1 MKVPESKDVV
11 DDKPQY
17 MIQLHVLDNGFV
29 LVNNDNQALLIHF
42 NGSLTRLESTWE
54 PPKEAHSYEVYGVV
68 GLLDGVREKYL
79 VVITRARILG
89 RLFGYPVYVI
99 EQVACLDLNARLAK
113 ERLDQK
119 IQPVRR
125 DSDSESEE
133 DEDEDDNG
141 SSSAA
146 TTLPKTSVSSPTTT
160 SSSPAATVSPTITAL
175 EEIADHAG
183 GETQRPGLA
192 RPFMNRF
199 RWSLTGSSNNI
210 KKKDKEE
217 KPTSPVRASSSQD
230 LFTALAVNENLALEK
245 RIVKQVTELFSRSM
259 FIYAPGYD
267 ITNSFQ
273 RTFESQQQQQ
283 HNGEKDPIWKQVDKR
298 FWWNEHLCHRF
309 KSLGLDE
316 WIMPIMQ
323 GTMQIE
329 ECEIEGYHFD
339 FVLIS
344 RRSRERAGMRYQRRG
359 INEQGEVANF
369 VETEQAVIFYRDN
382 IPHIAS
388 FVQTRGSIP
397 LFWSQSPY
405 SLHPVPVLERS
416 EEENNLAFERH
427 FTEQEKLYG
436 RQVAVNLTELSGR
449 EAIVGSE
456 YRRHVEHLADP
467 NIKYVEFDFH
477 RETKGMRF
485 ENISKLSTSLR
496 NDLAKIAHF
505 WQAGEKIV
513 YCKQNGVFRTN
524 CMDCL
529 DRTNVVQSAFARV
542 VLNQQLMRF
551 GISECPDEGIHY
563 YESFERIFNHVW
575 ANNGDMISRMYAGT
589 SALKGDFTRT
599 GKRNITGMM
608 NDASNSLARMYLNTV
623 KDFWRQATIDY
634 ILGYHKIEIFRHVP
648 QSTLMSAEPG
658 MERRWAKI
666 RMDAIEISSAIVIAD
681 DEIRLG
687 GWTLLSPNEP
697 QKRRAK
703 KFEEKVVLLTTK
715 ALYVCSYNYKLEKV
729 VQFRRIELH
738 MLLGI
743 QTGEY
748 ILSSTT
754 PQSRDIEQNYGFLL
768 YYDADHELTRM
779 NTGSIRNQNLGDLNI
794 GNSRRNSSSSNQE
807 KPPSIAGSAPEE
819 EEEDDSSDSES
830 DKEEEDGRMFLA
842 FKAVRY
848 NVLGEL
854 SDDQQSCRKQ
864 VQEIAYQISKAC
876 GQENDPQFLYDK
888 PIISIK
894 QAENTDGIFKKMGLK
909 IKHAMWM

>member
-11 DDKPQY
+11 YDKSQH

-29 LVNNDNQALLIHF
+29 LVNNDNQALLIHY
-42 NGSLTRLESTWE
+42 NGSLTRLESPWE
-54 PPKEAHSYEVYGVV
+54 PPKETHSYEIYGVV

-79 VVITRARILG
+79 VVITRAQVLG
-89 RLFGYPVYVI
+89 RIFGYPVYVI
-99 EQVACLDLNARLAK
+99 EQVACLHMNARLAK

-125 DSDSESEE
+125 DSDSESE
-133 DEDEDDNG
+133 DEDEDDNET
-141 SSSAA
+141 SA
-146 TTLPKTSVSSPTTT
+146 TPLPKTSVSSPTTT
-160 SSSPAATVSPTITAL
+160 TSSSATLNPTITAL

-183 GETQRPGLA
+183 GETQRPELT

-199 RWSLTGSSNNI
+199 RWSLTGSSSNNL
-210 KKKDKEE
+210 KTNHEE

-230 LFTALAVNENLALEK
+230 LFTALAVNEDLSLEK
-245 RIVKQVTELFSRSM
+245 RLVKQVTELFSRSM

-273 RTFESQQQQQ
+273 RTFETQQQQQ
-283 HNGEKDPIWKQVDKR
+283 NEDKDPIWKKVDKR
-298 FWWNEHLCHRF
+298 FWWNEHLCRRF
-309 KSLGLDE
+309 KALGLDE
-316 WIMPIMQ
+316 WIMPITQ

-329 ECEIEGYHFD
+329 ECEIEGYQFD

-359 INEQGEVANF
+359 INEEGEVANF
-369 VETEQAVIFYRDN
+369 VETEQALIFYRDN

-427 FTEQEKLYG
+427 FTEQKKLYG
-436 RQVAVNLTELSGR
+436 PQIAVNLTELTGR

-496 NDLAKIAHF
+496 NDLAKVAHF
-505 WQAGEKIV
+505 WQAGESVV

-529 DRTNVVQSAFARV
+529 DRTNVVQSAFGRV

-551 GISECPDEGIHY
+551 GISEFPDEGIHY
-563 YESFERIFNHVW
+563 YEDFERVFNHVW

-634 ILGYHKIEIFRHVP
+634 ILGYHKVEIFRHVP

-681 DEIRLG
+681 DELRLG

-794 GNSRRNSSSSNQE
+794 GNSSRNSNQE
-807 KPPSIAGSAPEE
+807 KTPSSSGSTA
-819 EEEDDSSDSES
+819 EEDDQENDSSDSEDSS
-830 DKEEEDGRMFLA
+830 DKEEDERMFLA

-854 SDDQQSCRKQ
+854 SDEQQSCRKQ

-876 GQENDPQFLYDK
+876 DQEKDPQFLYDK